1 MPVSP
6 GPSEHYQVALVRAVL
21 ALPSCWRCSL
31 APQMMLWVSP
41 SMLVQET
48 CDTEQRV
55 ERNVKKMIKIL
66 LKS

>member
-1 MPVSP
+1 MSVSL

-31 APQMMLWVSP
+31 APQTMPWVSP
-41 SMLVQET
+41 STLVQET

-55 ERNVKKMIKIL
+55 ERNLKKMIKIL
-66 LKS
+66 LTS